1 MREALSTC
9 QGGLLSR
16 EIRTRC
22 PCRSVVPDDEDHSK
36 PGKPGPGREPG
47 KLALIAGVDA
57 AAARASVCTRTG
69 PNCREQLRWKA
80 RAYWKRAPER
90 AEARRL
96 QPGPPLAE
104 GRAGAGHPGADWP
117 RHRAGLRWAHATPGG
132 PGKEARGGLGKPGSC
147 CGQLQLPPFPVCARA
162 ATGGGGWSP
171 APWEGSGGSVEA
183 RMGPPPAGESPPH
196 HPNHST

>member
-1 MREALSTC
+1 MVLDREH
-9 QGGLLSR
+9 
-16 EIRTRC
+16 
-22 PCRSVVPDDEDHSK
+22 HSK
-36 PGKPGPGREPG
+36 PGRPGPGREPG

-57 AAARASVCTRTG
+57 AAARASVCARTG
-69 PNCREQLRWKA
+69 PNCREQLRWLA

-132 PGKEARGGLGKPGSC
+132 PGKGARGGLGKPGSC
-147 CGQLQLPPFPVCARA
+147 CGQLHKQLPPFPVCVQQPRVGAGGALRPGRDQVALWRPGWAPLLPGRA
-162 ATGGGGWSP
+162 LPITPTIAASRLR
-171 APWEGSGGSVEA
+171 ASGKRRLLSIY
-183 RMGPPPAGESPPH
+183 
-196 HPNHST
+196 